1 MYDLIYDK
9 KYSKSLRKLDI
20 QAQKIITNWVENNLL
35 NYEEPRFSGKPLTGN
50 FKGLWRYR
58 IGSYRLLAK
67 IDDDKLIIF
76 AINRRQRR
84 NIQTEDSF

>member
-9 KYSKSLRKLDI
+9 KYLKSLRKLDI

-35 NYEEPRFSGKPLTGN
+35 NCEEPRFSGKPITGN
-50 FKGLWRYR
+50 FKGVWRYR

-76 AINRRQRR
+76 SIDVGHRRDIY
-84 NIQTEDSF
+84 N

>member
-9 KYSKSLRKLDI
+9 KYLKSLRKLDI

-35 NYEEPRFSGKPLTGN
+35 NCEEPRFSGKLLTGN

-84 NIQTEDSF
+84 NI

>member
-9 KYSKSLRKLDI
+9 KYLKSLKKLDI

-35 NYEEPRFSGKPLTGN
+35 NCEEPRFSGKPLTGN
-50 FKGLWRYR
+50 FKGIWRYR

-84 NIQTEDSF
+84 NI

>member
-9 KYSKSLRKLDI
+9 KYLKSLKKLDI
-20 QAQKIITNWVENNLL
+20 QAQKIISNWVENNLL
-35 NYEEPRFSGKPLTGN
+35 NCEEPRFSGKPLTGN

-76 AINRRQRR
+76 AI
-84 NIQTEDSF
+84 DVGA

>member
-9 KYSKSLRKLDI
+9 KYLKSLRKLDI

-35 NYEEPRFSGKPLTGN
+35 NCEEPRFSGKPLTGN
-50 FKGLWRYR
+50 FKGVWRYR

-76 AINRRQRR
+76 AIDVGHRRDIY
-84 NIQTEDSF
+84 N

>member
-1 MYDLIYDK
+1 MSYQVRNAKKFDK
-9 KYSKSLRKLDI
+9 SFKKLDRYS
-20 QAQKIITNWVENNLL
+20 QKLIKNWIEGNLINCL
-35 NYEEPRFSGKPLTGN
+35 NPRLWGKALTGN

-67 IDDDKLIIF
+67 IDDDKLMIF

-84 NIQTEDSF
+84 NI

>member
-9 KYSKSLRKLDI
+9 KYLKSLKKLDI
-20 QAQKIITNWVENNLL
+20 QAQKIITNWIENNLL
-35 NYEEPRFSGKPLTGN
+35 NCEEPRFSGKPLTGN

-67 IDDDKLIIF
+67 IDDDKLMIF
-76 AINRRQRR
+76 AIDGRR
-84 NIQTEDSF
+84 

>member
-9 KYSKSLRKLDI
+9 KYLKSLKKLDI

-35 NYEEPRFSGKPLTGN
+35 NCEEPRFSGKPLTGN
-50 FKGLWRYR
+50 FKGIWRYR

-67 IDDDKLIIF
+67 IDDDKLMIF

-84 NIQTEDSF
+84 NI

>member
-9 KYSKSLRKLDI
+9 KYLKSLKKLDI
-20 QAQKIITNWVENNLL
+20 QAQKIISNWVENNLL
-35 NYEEPRFSGKPLTGN
+35 NCEEPRFSGKPLTGN
-50 FKGLWRYR
+50 FKGVWRYR

-84 NIQTEDSF
+84 NIYN

>member
-9 KYSKSLRKLDI
+9 KYLKSLKKLDI
-20 QAQKIITNWVENNLL
+20 QAQKIITNWIENNLL
-35 NYEEPRFSGKPLTGN
+35 NCEEPRFSGKPLTGN

-76 AINRRQRR
+76 AIDGRRWK
-84 NIQTEDSF
+84 NIYY

>member
-9 KYSKSLRKLDI
+9 KYLKSLKKLDI

-35 NYEEPRFSGKPLTGN
+35 NCEEPRFSGKPLTGN
-50 FKGLWRYR
+50 FKGVWRYR

-76 AINRRQRR
+76 AIDVGHRRDIY
-84 NIQTEDSF
+84 N

>member
-9 KYSKSLRKLDI
+9 KYLKSLKKLDI
-20 QAQKIITNWVENNLL
+20 QAQKIITNWIENNLL
-35 NYEEPRFSGKPLTGN
+35 NCEEPRFSGKPLTGN

-76 AINRRQRR
+76 AIDGRR
-84 NIQTEDSF
+84 

>member
-1 MYDLIYDK
+1 MYDLIYEK
-9 KYSKSLRKLDI
+9 KYLKSLRKLDI
-20 QAQKIITNWVENNLL
+20 QAQKIITNWIENNLL
-35 NYEEPRFSGKPLTGN
+35 NCEEPRFSGKPLTGN

-67 IDDDKLIIF
+67 IDDDKLMIF

-84 NIQTEDSF
+84 NI

>member
-9 KYSKSLRKLDI
+9 KYLKSLRKLDI

-35 NYEEPRFSGKPLTGN
+35 NCEEPRFSGKPLTGN

-58 IGSYRLLAK
+58 LGSYRLLAK

-76 AINRRQRR
+76 AINTRQRR
-84 NIQTEDSF
+84 NI

>member
-9 KYSKSLRKLDI
+9 EYLKSLKKLDI
-20 QAQKIITNWVENNLL
+20 QAQKIISNWEENNLL
-35 NYEEPRFSGKPLTGN
+35 NCEEPRFSGKPLTGN
-50 FKGLWRYR
+50 FKGVWRYR

-76 AINRRQRR
+76 AIDRRR
-84 NIQTEDSF
+84 

>member
-9 KYSKSLRKLDI
+9 KYLKSLKKLDI
-20 QAQKIITNWVENNLL
+20 QAQKIISNWVENNLL
-35 NYEEPRFSGKPLTGN
+35 NCEEPRFSGKPLTGN
-50 FKGLWRYR
+50 FKGVWRYR

-76 AINRRQRR
+76 AIDGRR
-84 NIQTEDSF
+84 

>member
-9 KYSKSLRKLDI
+9 KYLKSLKKLDI
-20 QAQKIITNWVENNLL
+20 QAQKIISNWVENNLL
-35 NYEEPRFSGKPLTGN
+35 NCEETRFSGKPLTGN

-76 AINRRQRR
+76 AI
-84 NIQTEDSF
+84 DVGA

>member
-9 KYSKSLRKLDI
+9 KYLKSLKKLDI
-20 QAQKIITNWVENNLL
+20 QAQKIISNWVENNLL
-35 NYEEPRFSGKPLTGN
+35 NCEEPRFSGKPLTGN

-67 IDDDKLIIF
+67 IDEDKLIIF

-84 NIQTEDSF
+84 NI

>member
-9 KYSKSLRKLDI
+9 KYLKSLRKLDI

-35 NYEEPRFSGKPLTGN
+35 NCEEPRFSGKPLTGN

-67 IDDDKLIIF
+67 IDDDKLMIF
-76 AINRRQRR
+76 AINTRQRR
-84 NIQTEDSF
+84 NI

>member
-9 KYSKSLRKLDI
+9 KYLKSLKKLDI
-20 QAQKIITNWVENNLL
+20 QVQKIISNWVENNLL
-35 NYEEPRFSGKPLTGN
+35 NCEEPRFSGKPLTGN

-76 AINRRQRR
+76 AI
-84 NIQTEDSF
+84 DVGA